1 MADFEQ
7 LFSYPNILV
16 SDLPHLAIRIRI
28 DHGRNVVTAFNR
40 TPAGRSVNSMV
51 GIFTIGLCSM
61 IMSEQYS
68 KFFGVVK

>member
-16 SDLPHLAIRIRI
+16 SDLLHLAIRIRI
-28 DHGRNVVTAFNR
+28 DHGRNVVTAFDRN
-40 TPAGRSVNSMV
+40 PAGRTVSPMV
-51 GIFTIGLCSM
+51 GICTIGLCSM